1 MHPTKQ
7 VLIKLYANKD
17 MASFY
22 KWYPAAEDSVVP
34 WNARYG
40 YPGQALPAV
49 KTTPR
54 ISPKNGADFSPGNV
68 IRLEFP
74 AQGYLN
80 PRNTTLSFDVV
91 MNYTSVGTV
100 ADAFI
105 RFQNNIQTLFQRV
118 RLMYGST
125 PLEDIIDYNVITRCL
140 TEWTASAGSDQL
152 SINDGIGY
160 THSGPVGSGSTH
172 AVPLNTRSGIIQG
185 VSFVADAANAV
196 NFGVVPNQAGTTSGG
211 TGSLPVRRYTVQ
223 LNLGLLNQDKLIPIK
238 FMASQLAIEI
248 TLAPAESCLFTFQQG
263 VEPTAAITNGY
274 STGTYE
280 VRNVTLVPEI
290 LEFDAAYDA
299 IFLKGL
305 KEGGVPIKFQTWH
318 TFNFGLQAQT
328 SVNVQIQERARSV
341 KSIFVVQRSAPDTF
355 RTDAGAT
362 FYHTNT
368 SGTLQQ
374 YQFRIGGRYYP
385 AAPVQCANTTSSST
399 SNGASEAYAELGK
412 ALHTLGDYRL
422 STALN
427 TARWGY
433 PTTLVLDA
441 ALDGVKG
448 IKNIN
453 SSIVTSQTR
462 TAACA
467 NGLHFFSQAFAM
479 AVSLETT
486 DGAEISGLNAEEQS
500 DIILQA
506 QWSATQTAGNA
517 LQAFTYFDAMLVIR
531 ENNVVELIQ

>member
-1 MHPTKQ
+1 MGAT
-7 VLIKLYANKD
+7 L

-54 ISPKNGADFSPGNV
+54 ISPKNGSDFSPSSV

-80 PRNTTLSFDVV
+80 PRNTTLAFDVV
-91 MNYTSVGTV
+91 LNPGSGGTTPY
-100 ADAFI
+100 A
-105 RFQNNIQTLFQRV
+105 RFQNNIQSIFSRV

-140 TEWTASAGSDQL
+140 TEWTAPGVADQL
-152 SINDGIGY
+152 SINDGIAY
-160 THSGPVGSGSTH
+160 
-172 AVPLNTRSGIIQG
+172 NTVMSQSNAAGVFRPTVVNGRQAIIQG
-185 VSFVADAANAV
+185 VDN
-196 NFGVVPNQAGTTSGG
+196 TG
-211 TGSLPVRRYTVQ
+211 TGSATDNTGGTVPTNTGQINAAGAFPVRRYTVQ

-248 TLAPAESCLFTFQQG
+248 TLAQPEACILCRNNG
-263 VEPTAAITNGY
+263 AAFSG
-274 STGTYE
+274 SGTTYQ
-280 VRNVTLVPEI
+280 VQNVTLLPEI

-299 IFLKGL
+299 MFLKGL

-328 SVNVQIQERARSV
+328 SVNVQIQERSRSV
-341 KSIFVVQRSAPDTF
+341 KSIFVVQRIGPDALS
-355 RTDAGAT
+355 TDSGAT
-362 FYHTNT
+362 LYHSNN

-385 AAPVQCANTTSSST
+385 ASPVQCATTNNSAI
-399 SNGASEAYAELGK
+399 SNGAAEAYAELGK

-427 TARWGY
+427 SARWGY
-433 PTTLVLDA
+433 PVNPATDA
-441 ALDGVKG
+441 ALDSEKLF
-448 IKNIN
+448 
-453 SSIVTSQTR
+453 
-462 TAACA
+462 
-467 NGLHFFSQAFAM
+467 NGLNTGVVTLVAKTGSGNLGGGQYSHAFAM
-479 AVSLETT
+479 ATSLETT

-506 QWSATQTAGNA
+506 QWSSTQSSGYI
-517 LQAFTYFDAMLVIR
+517 LEAFTYFDAMLIIR

>member
-1 MHPTKQ
+1 MQTFL
-7 VLIKLYANKD
+7 VRREKLYANKV
-17 MASFY
+17 MATFH

-34 WNARYG
+34 WNARYN
-40 YPGQALPAV
+40 YPGQALSAV

-54 ISPKNGADFSPGNV
+54 ISPKNGADFSPNSV

-80 PRNTTLSFDVV
+80 PRNTTLAFDVV
-91 MNYTSVGTV
+91 LNPGSGGTTPYV
-100 ADAFI
+100 
-105 RFQNNIQTLFQRV
+105 RFQNNIQSIFSRV

-140 TEWTASAGSDQL
+140 TEWTAPGVADQM
-152 SINDGIGY
+152 SVNDGIGY
-160 THSGPVGSGSTH
+160 NTVMAQSGS
-172 AVPLNTRSGIIQG
+172 AGAIRPVLYNGRQALIQG
-185 VSFVADAANAV
+185 VDAAAASATDNT
-196 NFGVVPNQAGTTSGG
+196 GGTCPTNTGQISG
-211 TGSLPVRRYTVQ
+211 TGSFPVRRYTIQ

-238 FMASQLAIEI
+238 FMASQLAIEL
-248 TLAPAESCLFTFQQG
+248 TLAQPEGCLFARNG
-263 VEPTAAITNGY
+263 NNTAFSG
-274 STGTYE
+274 SGTTYQ
-280 VRNVTLVPEI
+280 VQNVTLLPEI

-299 IFLKGL
+299 MFLKGL

-318 TFNFGLQAQT
+318 TFNFGMQAQT
-328 SVNVQIQERARSV
+328 SVNIQIQERSRSV
-341 KSIFVVQRSAPDTF
+341 KSIFVVQRIGPDALS
-355 RTDAGAT
+355 TDSGAT
-362 FYHTNT
+362 LYTSST

-385 AAPVQCANTTSSST
+385 ASPVQCATTNNSAI

-433 PTTLVLDA
+433 PTSAVIDA
-441 ALDGVKG
+441 ALDSEKVF
-448 IKNIN
+448 
-453 SSIVTSQTR
+453 
-462 TAACA
+462 
-467 NGLHFFSQAFAM
+467 NGLAAGVVTLANKTGSVGLGGGQYSHAFAM
-479 AVSLETT
+479 STSLETT

-506 QWSATQTAGNA
+506 QWSTAQTSGYI
-517 LQAFTYFDAMLVIR
+517 LEAFTYFDAMLIIR